1 MVALAY
7 TVQLDHTLELMANE
21 SAPAQNGQ
29 NVSKE
34 NHLADSITSVADKD
48 TRAKPWQTADV
59 EEPAKHH
66 DSGKGR
72 ASGVNLK
79 KDDYWMAEGFVNA
92 SS

>member
-1 MVALAY
+1 M
-7 TVQLDHTLELMANE
+7 ENE
-21 SAPAQNGQ
+21 SASAQNGQ

-48 TRAKPWQTADV
+48 TGAKPWQTADV
-59 EEPAKHH
+59 KEPAKSQ
-66 DSGKGR
+66 DSGKGS
-72 ASGVNLK
+72 ASGVNL